1 MTECMDLG
9 DIKILTYLNVN
20 NPWRWDGNI
29 KNILDNSP
37 EEDFFQIFNE
47 ICLAFHINSEVED
60 KIFMKYFEDI
70 FEKRIINPKIETEK
84 FGKGGEDFA
93 DIFFEERTT
102 LHNINLDDMKKIYL
116 LWRQV
121 GFQKK
126 FDMSFYPDNLEEI
139 FN

>member
-47 ICLAFHINSEVED
+47 ICLP
-60 KIFMKYFEDI
+60 Y
-70 FEKRIINPKIETEK
+70 K
-84 FGKGGEDFA
+84 F
-93 DIFFEERTT
+93 
-102 LHNINLDDMKKIYL
+102 
-116 LWRQV
+116 
-121 GFQKK
+121 
-126 FDMSFYPDNLEEI
+126 
-139 FN
+139 